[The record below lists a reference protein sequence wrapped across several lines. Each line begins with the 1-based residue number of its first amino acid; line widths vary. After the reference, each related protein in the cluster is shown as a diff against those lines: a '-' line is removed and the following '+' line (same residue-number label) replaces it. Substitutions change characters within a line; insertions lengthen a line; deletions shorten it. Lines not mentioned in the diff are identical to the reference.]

1 MNWWLV
7 LLDLRTQAA
16 SWVLI
21 PVVFFLAAVQV
32 TLPLNLLTTF
42 ESPQFITY
50 LGAPEYDLRIDVK
63 GENADAEREAMLAA
77 MSEDS
82 RLRDGIV
89 YANVI
94 RQVQGPDGWETM
106 RLEAGDY
113 SGSTVEFLEGTGPR
127 SGEVALSVLNARK
140 LGVRP
145 GQTISMQA
153 DGQPETLTVSGVYQ
167 DATSGGYTAKLGGKV
182 TSGAVS
188 YIFYADVGPGVD
200 VDAVASDY
208 AQRFPSST
216 VFPMAR
222 YASQTLSYVTGA
234 LRGAAL
240 VSCVM
245 GIGVAT
251 LITVLFL
258 RLRLTRDRRQHGVLS
273 ALGFS
278 GRELAAQLLS
288 KTLLCVVAGALAGV
302 LFTVT
307 AGERLAGAAI
317 SAAGMGITQLAFV
330 PSPLVWVLC
339 PLVLVACGGLVA
351 LLMSRVLLRAD
362 KSSWLARQ

>member
-1 MNWWLV
+1 
-7 LLDLRTQAA
+7 
-16 SWVLI
+16 
-21 PVVFFLAAVQV
+21 
-32 TLPLNLLTTF
+32 
-42 ESPQFITY
+42 
-50 LGAPEYDLRIDVK
+50 
-63 GENADAEREAMLAA
+63 
-77 MSEDS
+77 
-82 RLRDGIV
+82 
-89 YANVI
+89 
-94 RQVQGPDGWETM
+94 M

-145 GQTISMQA
+145 GQPISMQA
-153 DGQPETLTVSGVYQ
+153 DGQPVTLTVSGVYQ

-258 RLRLTRDRRQHGVLS
+258 RLRLTRD
-273 ALGFS
+273 
-278 GRELAAQLLS
+278 
-288 KTLLCVVAGALAGV
+288 
-302 LFTVT
+302 
-307 AGERLAGAAI
+307 
-317 SAAGMGITQLAFV
+317 
-330 PSPLVWVLC
+330 P
-339 PLVLVACGGLVA
+339 PLVLLMGVHPLRRSTAILTDRGADSETPAAVVERGYQPDQRVTTTRLRCLPDVAESVGVRAPAVIVLGDVVTVSPAWRHRLVPGE
-351 LLMSRVLLRAD
+351 
-362 KSSWLARQ
+362 

>member
-1 MNWWLV
+1 M
-7 LLDLRTQAA
+7 
-16 SWVLI
+16 
-21 PVVFFLAAVQV
+21 
-32 TLPLNLLTTF
+32 
-42 ESPQFITY
+42 
-50 LGAPEYDLRIDVK
+50 
-63 GENADAEREAMLAA
+63 
-77 MSEDS
+77 
-82 RLRDGIV
+82 
-89 YANVI
+89 
-94 RQVQGPDGWETM
+94 
-106 RLEAGDY
+106 
-113 SGSTVEFLEGTGPR
+113 
-127 SGEVALSVLNARK
+127 
-140 LGVRP
+140 
-145 GQTISMQA
+145 
-153 DGQPETLTVSGVYQ
+153 TLTVSGVYQ

-330 PSPLVWVLC
+330 PSPPRLGAVPAGAGRLRRCRRPPDVPC
-339 PLVLVACGGLVA
+339 PAPRRQEL
-351 LLMSRVLLRAD
+351 
-362 KSSWLARQ
+362 LARPAVKGIHAAL